1 MSSEVA
7 AHSRSTHRVRK
18 KILALLAL
26 VAAPATGQTSFDIME
41 TTVAQIH
48 RGYASGTLTARQ
60 LVQLYLERID
70 AYDQKGPAINSI
82 VTLNAAALAEA
93 DRLDEAYRASG
104 FVGPLHG
111 IPVMLKDQID
121 VAGMPTT
128 LGSVLFRDYYPDQ
141 DAFVTT
147 KLKEAGAIIL
157 AKVTLGEMAA
167 GDTHGSL
174 FGSTRNPYALD
185 RTVGGSSGGPAASI
199 AANFATL
206 SVGQEA
212 LASIRRPAAWNSIAG
227 MRPTAGLVSRTGVYA
242 GWPQV
247 AGSLGPMARTVED
260 LAVLLDVLVGYDR
273 DDPITAHGAAHIDGS
288 YRRFLDPDGLRGA
301 RIGILRESI
310 GIGSE
315 PRSEDFA
322 KVDAAFARSI
332 AELRSAGAEVVDPIV
347 IADIQELL
355 ASRGGRPSDNAEA
368 FANYFGRSRNP
379 PFASID
385 AMVAAPEYSK
395 LTNFAKALFTGTGD
409 TSRHYAHLVARDE
422 LMHRFLKVMAD
433 HDLDAIVL
441 KTNEHQPTLI
451 EDGTKPPFVNTKGA
465 WFLNTFLVYVPIVAV
480 PAGFTVDNLPVG
492 ITFMGRPYDDGAML
506 KLAYAYEQATHHR
519 RPPST
524 TPPLSR

>member
-1 MSSEVA
+1 VT
-7 AHSRSTHRVRK
+7 RT
-18 KILALLAL
+18 KIVLMLCAVL
-26 VAAPATGQTSFDIME
+26 PAGVMGQPAFDVVE
-41 TTVAQIH
+41 TTVAEIH
-48 RGYASGTLTARQ
+48 AAYASRTLTARQ
-60 LVQLYLERID
+60 LVQLYLDRIE
-70 AYDQKGPAINSI
+70 AYDRNGPRINSI
-82 VTLNAAALAEA
+82 VTLNTGALEEAE
-93 DRLDEAYRASG
+93 RLDAAYRASG
-104 FVGPLHG
+104 LVGPLHG

-128 LGSVLFRDYYPDQ
+128 LGSVLFKDYYPDR

-147 KLKEAGAIIL
+147 KLREAGAIIL

-212 LASIRRPAAWNSIAG
+212 LASIRRPAAWNSIVG

-260 LAVLLDVLVGYDR
+260 AAALIDVLVGYDP
-273 DDPITAHGAAHIDGS
+273 DDPITAHGAAHLGGGS
-288 YRRFLDPDGLRGA
+288 YKRFLDAAGLRGA
-301 RIGILRESI
+301 RLGILREPI

-315 PRSEDFA
+315 PESEDFA
-322 KVDAAFARSI
+322 KVDAAFARSV
-332 AELRSAGAEVVDPIV
+332 AELRAAGAVIVDPLV
-347 IADIQELL
+347 IPDLAQLL
-355 ASRGGRPSDNAEA
+355 ANRGGRPGDNEEA
-368 FANYFGRSRNP
+368 FASYFGRSRNP
-379 PFASID
+379 PFRSIEE
-385 AMVAAPEYSK
+385 MLAAPDYGK
-395 LTNFAKALFTGTGD
+395 LTNFAKALFNGSGD
-409 TSRHYAHLVARDE
+409 ATRHYAHLVARDE
-422 LMHRFLKVMAD
+422 LMHRFLKVMTD

-451 EDGTKPPFVNTKGA
+451 EDGTSPPFVNTKGA
-465 WFLNTFLVYVPIVAV
+465 WFMNTFLVYVPIVAV
-480 PAGFTVDNLPVG
+480 PAGFTADDLPVG

-519 RPPST
+519 RPPLA
-524 TPPLSR
+524 TPALRR